1 MEDLP
6 AIWEALDLLMKTQED
21 WDQRSKAKLGS
32 LVNPCIKFLKYSKKF
47 KKYSSER
54 VLAYYALSPRFLK
67 YYKYTQ
73 RPKYLYE
80 LCIF

>member
-32 LVNPCIKFLKYSKKF
+32 LVNPWIS
-47 KKYSSER
+47 
-54 VLAYYALSPRFLK
+54 
-67 YYKYTQ
+67 
-73 RPKYLYE
+73 
-80 LCIF
+80 